1 MAGDQKVSIIP
12 LNNIEHVSQIIIDTK
27 EYKKA

>member
-12 LNNIEHVSQIIIDTK
+12 LNNIEHVSQIIIVTNV
-27 EYKKA
+27 YKKT